1 MEHLNTGDC
10 GRIGSHLLILYA
22 HLLLTGKPAPTRP
35 IVKTRSLEQIGKLS
49 SMILRYVNLV
59 MTICSQKSFT
69 LNHPISSEYQSLSR
83 NSRFLC
89 VSPHLKHNL
98 SAVEKK
104 YISARYTMAL
114 SPIECLNGLGSAM
127 LQKLPTKRKE
137 VIC

>member
-1 MEHLNTGDC
+1 MRSLNGESLEVSFIEYSSY
-10 GRIGSHLLILYA
+10 REVVWIA
-22 HLLLTGKPAPTRP
+22 HDTSISGKPTPTRP

-98 SAVEKK
+98 SAVEKYLRK
-104 YISARYTMAL
+104 SYSNL
-114 SPIECLNGLGSAM
+114 SPI
-127 LQKLPTKRKE
+127 QKEKR
-137 VIC
+137 